1 MDVIPWRAERR
12 QMYDRVLDVPRL
24 VSFHDLIDEP
34 APHPRLKQMRRRL
47 NDTYGGELG
56 EPFTTAGLCL
66 YRDGDDSVA
75 WHGDTIGRSSTEDTM
90 VAIVCL
96 GATRVFAL
104 RPRGGGKSLRLQH
117 RHGDLLVMGGSCQ
130 RTWEH
135 ADTEDHE
142 AGGPADQH
150 PVPAARR
157 ALRPQA
163 LDRGDARA
171 EQVAGALGVD
181 RGHRLVRHHER
192 VGGDD
197 HHERAEAGDVV
208 VKLAGARLSVDR
220 RLHDPV
226 SALGRGRRRSCGAST
241 TSTRPRTPG
250 PANPTFW
257 QFAGGLVRPARS
269 PMSPPRSR

>member
-1 MDVIPWRAERR
+1 
-12 QMYDRVLDVPRL
+12 MYDRVLDVPRL
-24 VSFHDLIDEP
+24 VSFHNLVDEP

-135 ADTEDHE
+135 CDTQDGE
-142 AGGPADQH
+142 AGRPADQH

-157 ALRPQA
+157 A
-163 LDRGDARA
+163 
-171 EQVAGALGVD
+171 V
-181 RGHRLVRHHER
+181 
-192 VGGDD
+192 
-197 HHERAEAGDVV
+197 
-208 VKLAGARLSVDR
+208 RLSPSR
-220 RLHDPV
+220 RPH
-226 SALGRGRRRSCGAST
+226 
-241 TSTRPRTPG
+241 PR
-250 PANPTFW
+250 
-257 QFAGGLVRPARS
+257 
-269 PMSPPRSR
+269 